1 MDIKTL
7 LKKLKLARRLVSWKY
22 VEEVMETLQ
31 EIENDKLKS
40 HKATQD
46 KDTSK

>member
-22 VEEVMETLQ
+22 VDEVMEALQ

-40 HKATQD
+40 HKSTQD
-46 KDTSK
+46 KGTSK

>member
-7 LKKLKLARRLVSWKY
+7 LKKLKMARRLVSWKY
-22 VEEVMETLQ
+22 VEEVVETLQ

-40 HKATQD
+40 HKNTQD
-46 KDTSK
+46 KSSPK

>member
-7 LKKLKLARRLVSWKY
+7 LKKLKLARRLVSWKS
-22 VEEVMETLQ
+22 VEEVVEALQ

-40 HKATQD
+40 HKDPQD
-46 KDTSK
+46 KDATK